1 MRVYTV
7 DSIGRVSL
15 RNVSQKTL
23 DKYYFRSPSKV
34 YVYRKARYVYDP
46 LTDKFYWVGAKRAN
60 RRSGRKAYLYIR
72 SEPSRLPEWLM
83 EVVVQGNAVRKE
95 TNETGKHVYFEGY
108 IPAEYTEEEVV
119 NKIMEELQNERI
131 KLFRT
136 DNITDRVSVNF
147 VEKPKGSKPVYS
159 LDGFAVAVRD
169 AVRSS
174 LHTAKLYPGSH
185 HGKRERTVHNQ
196 YRAEW
201 EGI

>member
-7 DSIGRVSL
+7 DSIGRISL

-23 DKYYFRSPSKV
+23 DKYYFRAPSKV
-34 YVYRKARYVYDP
+34 YVYRKARYVYNP
-46 LTDKFYWVGAKRAN
+46 LEGKFSWVGAKRAN

-72 SEPSRLPEWLM
+72 SEPSRPPEPLM

-95 TNETGKHVYFEGY
+95 TNETGKDVYFEGY

-119 NKIMEELQNERI
+119 NRVMEELQNERI

-136 DNITDRVSVNF
+136 DNTDKISVNF
-147 VEKPKGSKPVYS
+147 VDRPKGSKPVYS

-169 AVRSS
+169 AVGSS
-174 LHTAKLYPGSH
+174 MHPAKPYSGSH
-185 HGKRERTVHNQ
+185 HGKRERITHNQ